1 MSQKGD
7 GEAISV
13 AALSTLVGCA
23 SGGITVLFTWK
34 FHPIGGKWSLSRI
47 INGCLAGMV
56 AVCAGCNKYYPWI
69 SGIIGCVA
77 GIIYVSLSLLMVKL
91 KIDDPLDAVAV
102 HAGSGLWGLLAAP
115 LFRTDGLILK
125 GSSESLNMLIWNAVG
140 AAVLAAW
147 HAITSGIL
155 FIGLHKLD
163 LFRVPASAE
172 KQGLDILKHNE
183 PAYGFGI

>member
-1 MSQKGD
+1 M
-7 GEAISV
+7 
-13 AALSTLVGCA
+13 GCA

-34 FHPIGGKWSLSRI
+34 FHPIGRVWSLSRI

-69 SGIIGCVA
+69 AGIIGCVA
-77 GIIYVSLSLLMVKL
+77 GIIYISLSLLMVKL

-115 LFRTDGLILK
+115 LFRTDGLILS
-125 GSSESLNMLIWNAVG
+125 GSADSLNMLIWNAVG
-140 AAVLAAW
+140 GAVLAAF

-163 LFRVPASAE
+163 LFRVPPDAE
-172 KQGLDILKHNE
+172 KKGLDILKHNE
-183 PAYGFGI
+183 PAYGFGIVQFLHHARDETN